1 MSATKIGYDCC
12 GDRYASDAT
21 CECKCGCG
29 LCYCGSCYEAHC
41 VKLVDGHADL
51 RAHLAAAERAQVHAG
66 QFTGEEIDKMLTRA
80 EAAEKEVKRLR
91 SALVALNERVALHI
105 GLRSSGRDTWS
116 MLSTG
121 LKDAR
126 AALDLPPTS

>member
-1 MSATKIGYDCC
+1 MSASKIGHDCC

-41 VKLVDGHADL
+41 VKLVEGHADL
-51 RAHLAAAERAQVHAG
+51 RAKLAAAEKSDGYLAGRALGISEFNAMR
-66 QFTGEEIDKMLTRA
+66 ERA
-80 EAAEKEVKRLR
+80 EAAEKEAKRLR
-91 SALVALNERVALHI
+91 SALVALNVKCDALM
-105 GLRSSGRDTWS
+105 RSSGRDTWS